1 MASMKLKNASRI
13 LFVNPFGIG
22 DVLFSS
28 VLVSRVKA
36 LCPDAHLAFLANRRV
51 ETLLRGIKAIDR
63 VWVLERDEWRAT
75 WRRDKAGFLKS
86 AWGMFRALQKERY
99 DIVFDLSL
107 SDAYGFWFMLM
118 GVPVRAGF
126 RFRGRGKFLNHALP
140 LNGYADKHVAEY
152 QMDLLGLFDD
162 IPQRGEQFAGA
173 AARMDYCPAVEEKES
188 AERMLRD
195 HGFPDESSLDVLIGI
210 APGGGESW
218 GRDAGVKRW
227 PPAHYAR
234 LIERL
239 RGRGY
244 RAVLLGGS
252 ADMEVAGQ
260 VQHHLQNECPSFA
273 GRLSL
278 AETAAIMRRCS
289 FLLTNDGGLLHL
301 AVAQDIP
308 TASFFGPTDARV
320 YGPYPRSGRHL
331 VLTRDLSCSPCYK
344 NFRMPPC
351 PFDRAC
357 LEQLSVE
364 EAAQRIE
371 QWQQSLSSVRA
382 C

>member
-28 VLVSRVKA
+28 VLVSRVKG
-36 LCPDAHLAFLANRRV
+36 LCPDAHLAFLGNRRV
-51 ETLLRGIKAIDR
+51 QPLLRGIKAIDR
-63 VWVLERDEWRAT
+63 VWVLERDEWRAS
-75 WRRDKAGFLKS
+75 WRRDKAGFLKN
-86 AWGMFRALQKERY
+86 AWAMFRALQKERY

-118 GVPVRAGF
+118 GVPARAGF

-140 LNGYADKHVAEY
+140 LTGYGDKHVAEY
-152 QMDLLGLFDD
+152 QMDLLGFFEDGAQD
-162 IPQRGEQFAGA
+162 AGA
-173 AARMDYCPAVEEKES
+173 TARMHYCPGVQEIES
-188 AERMLRD
+188 AQRMLPGQ
-195 HGFPDESSLDVLIGI
+195 GFIGI

-227 PPAHYAR
+227 PAAHYAR

-239 RGRGY
+239 EGRGY
-244 RAVLLGGS
+244 RPVLLGGP
-252 ADMEVAGQ
+252 ADAEVVGQ
-260 VQHHLQNECPSFA
+260 VLRELKNECTSFA

-278 AETAAIMRRCS
+278 AETAAVMRRCS

-320 YGPYPRSGRHL
+320 YGPYPHSGRHL
-331 VLTRDLSCSPCYK
+331 ILTRDLSCSPCYK

-357 LEQLSVE
+357 LEQLSAE

-371 QWQQSLSSVRA
+371 QWQQSISPVRA